1 MKKSRKVTKLL
12 AETETLLTDISNKST
27 WGGKRIAGPG
37 KKIGNP
43 GTQRVKPEDHKKPFS
58 TRLDP
63 ALLIRLRDHCRKHG
77 LKQAWILQQATIEY
91 LDKNE

>member
-43 GTQRVKPEDHKKPFS
+43 GTQRKKPGDCKLAFS
-58 TRLDP
+58 TRFDP
-63 ALLIRLRDHCRKHG
+63 AFLTRLRDYCRANG
-77 LKQAWILQQATIEY
+77 RKQAWILQQATMEY
-91 LDKNE
+91 LDKIE